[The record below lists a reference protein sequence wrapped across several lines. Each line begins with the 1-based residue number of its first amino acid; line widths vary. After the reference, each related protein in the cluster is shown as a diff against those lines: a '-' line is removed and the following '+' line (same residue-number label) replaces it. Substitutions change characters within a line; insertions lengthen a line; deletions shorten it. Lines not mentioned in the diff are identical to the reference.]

1 MTFFLLATPAKPT
14 SPEPK
19 SHAAVGLG
27 EAAAVYVTSRNIDH
41 ARSMAVTL
49 HRLYPHLDVNVR
61 VRTHEE
67 QDALVAKDIEHAD
80 TGYIESTLV
89 RGGMLLKGLGVAEEE
104 VDVLVKEL
112 QPNDYALIRAAI
124 AGAGCS

>member
-1 MTFFLLATPAKPT
+1 
-14 SPEPK
+14 
-19 SHAAVGLG
+19 
-27 EAAAVYVTSRNIDH
+27 
-41 ARSMAVTL
+41 MAVTL